1 MMLAIDLGCC
11 AGGASM
17 GLSRAGFELLGVD
30 IEPQPEY
37 PFRFIQADALEFDF
51 SAADFVWA
59 SPNCQPFSVGTA
71 GIRKQGKV
79 YPDWLPQIRQRLQQ
93 SGLPY
98 IIENVPGAP
107 LLNPIRLWGQQFGLS
122 LVRCRLFESNLLLL
136 APPPAPQPAEFFTV
150 AGHQKGTLQEWQ
162 EAMQMPWVSEKRKLS
177 QAVPPAYSE
186 CLGRQILQHLTM
198 RKAA

>member
-136 APPPAPQPAEFFTV
+136 APPPPHPNQRNFSP
-150 AGHQKGTLQEWQ
+150 WQ
-162 EAMQMPWVSEKRKLS
+162 A
-177 QAVPPAYSE
+177 
-186 CLGRQILQHLTM
+186 I
-198 RKAA
+198 RKAPCRNGRKPCKCRGFRRSANCLRPCRLPIPSVWVGKSYSI

>member
-136 APPPAPQPAEFFTV
+136 APPPRTPTSGIFHRGRPSERHPAGMAGSHANAVGFGEAQTV
-150 AGHQKGTLQEWQ
+150 SGRA
-162 EAMQMPWVSEKRKLS
+162 A
-177 QAVPPAYSE
+177 
-186 CLGRQILQHLTM
+186 CLFRVFG
-198 RKAA
+198 